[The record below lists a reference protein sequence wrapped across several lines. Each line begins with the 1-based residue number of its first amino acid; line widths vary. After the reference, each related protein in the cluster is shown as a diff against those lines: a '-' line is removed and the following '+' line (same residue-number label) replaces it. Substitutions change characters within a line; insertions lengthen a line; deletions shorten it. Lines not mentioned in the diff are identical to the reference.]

1 MCILI
6 GLMSFLLIESFARAI
21 PGSAKQRIEKNV
33 IFSILQNQ
41 MLITFDFGGASL
53 CHEILHFVQK
63 SLIII
68 HCVANFG
75 ISWRTMSQ
83 TNPTNSR
90 AMATHTS
97 LVFLPACTSVR

>member
-1 MCILI
+1 MSSRK
-6 GLMSFLLIESFARAI
+6 GLDLFPARLYKWIENFARAI

-63 SLIII
+63 SRINRWFTI
-68 HCVANFG
+68 A
-75 ISWRTMSQ
+75 
-83 TNPTNSR
+83 
-90 AMATHTS
+90 
-97 LVFLPACTSVR
+97 